1 MSTGVMQILI
11 ELTDVRLKTDYS
23 LSHNITKA

>member
-11 ELTDVRLKTDYS
+11 ELTDVGLKIDYS